1 MMTALDFMKKVVNGV
16 DGNIDLCL
24 DNYEEIKR
32 IYDDARNFNYTVE
45 AYTTE
50 GENFIIELDFKYIKD
65 AKEFIQNGEKYD
77 FSLALEE
84 KSKVLCSL

>member
-24 DNYEEIKR
+24 DKYEEIKR

>member
-24 DNYEEIKR
+24 DKYEEIKR
-32 IYDDARNFNYTVE
+32 IYDDARNFNYTVD

-50 GENFIIELDFKYIKD
+50 GDNFIIELVFRYIKD
-65 AKEFIQNGEKYD
+65 AKAFMQNGEKYD
-77 FSLALEE
+77 FPLALEE

>member
-1 MMTALDFMKKVVNGV
+1 MMTTLDFMKKVVNGV

-24 DNYEEIKR
+24 DKYEEIKR

>member
-1 MMTALDFMKKVVNGV
+1 MMTTLDFMKKVVNGV